1 MKEIEYVIPG
11 STYHFDSSKQRHYF
25 LGSGKS
31 TKHSALTSKEYCEE
45 KGEELYDFLVKYTP
59 AGIYKKLVCQII
71 EGDLS
76 CNKYLKE
83 LLREVKGKECPGC
96 GEIKPLSEYYIYDK
110 VKHYSACK
118 RCTRAREKRE
128 YSPEKRRKK
137 YRETKTNFK
146 IRCNR
151 EYNRIRV
158 EGLH

>member
-31 TKHSALTSKEYCEE
+31 TKHSSLSNKGYCEQ
-45 KGEELYDFLVKYTP
+45 KGKELYDFLVKYTP
-59 AGIYKKLVCQII
+59 AGIYKKLVCHII

-83 LLREVKGKECPGC
+83 LLREVKGKECPKC
-96 GEIKPLSEYYIYDK
+96 GEIKPLSEYYIYDE
-110 VKHYSACK
+110 VKHQSFCK

-128 YSPEKRRKK
+128 YSSEKRRKK
-137 YRETKTNFK
+137 YEKLKLKFD
-146 IRCNR
+146 
-151 EYNRIRV
+151 
-158 EGLH
+158 L